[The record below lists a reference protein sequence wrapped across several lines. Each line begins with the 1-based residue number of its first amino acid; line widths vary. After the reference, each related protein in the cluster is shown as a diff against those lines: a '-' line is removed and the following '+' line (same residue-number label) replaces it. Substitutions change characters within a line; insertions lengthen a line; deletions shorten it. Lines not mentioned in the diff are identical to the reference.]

1 MYVTHDIQAE
11 IVDLTFFGGHATAEI
26 SCIVTNAT
34 PFRFDIDQVPNDNRF
49 FDFEQFNDVFADN
62 RRTLLVTNGYGAD
75 ANLLSVRAV
84 QAGELIEPATFSGFQ
99 AIGGMGA
106 DPAYNGTFDGSG
118 SAFVAF
124 RTLAGNVGW
133 WRCEFNLMGLYGGG
147 PILLQGGRL
156 GTDGESVVVGEF
168 YTPGDVNMDS
178 AVNLL
183 DVSTFVDRLLN
194 SEFQCEADINLD
206 GVIDLLDVQPFVKL
220 LGG

>member
-1 MYVTHDIQAE
+1 
-11 IVDLTFFGGHATAEI
+11 
-26 SCIVTNAT
+26 
-34 PFRFDIDQVPNDNRF
+34 
-49 FDFEQFNDVFADN
+49 
-62 RRTLLVTNGYGAD
+62 
-75 ANLLSVRAV
+75 
-84 QAGELIEPATFSGFQ
+84 
-99 AIGGMGA
+99 
-106 DPAYNGTFDGSG
+106 
-118 SAFVAF
+118 
-124 RTLAGNVGW
+124 
-133 WRCEFNLMGLYGGG
+133 MGLYGGG

-168 YTPGDVNMDS
+168 CTPGDVNMDS